1 METITIKVT
10 DQDARVIASYLRTAY
25 GLNKNT
31 GLSKLCEIAVRR
43 AVAAQARVELDE
55 AEKQVSEEMK

>member
-10 DQDARVIASYLRTAY
+10 DQDALAITHYLRAAY
-25 GLNKNT
+25 GKHKNT
-31 GLSKLCEIAVRR
+31 SLNTLCEIAVRR

-55 AEKQVSEEMK
+55 SEKLVNEETE